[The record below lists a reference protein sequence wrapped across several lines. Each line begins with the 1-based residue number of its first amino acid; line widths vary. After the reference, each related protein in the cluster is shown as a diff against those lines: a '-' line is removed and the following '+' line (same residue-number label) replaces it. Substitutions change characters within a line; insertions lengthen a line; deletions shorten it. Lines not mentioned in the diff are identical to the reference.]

1 MTDVNG
7 RQITHRQRQARETRA
22 RIVAAARRLFQERG
36 YATTTIQAIAE
47 EAGVAIPTVYD
58 AFGSKRGILE
68 AARVAM
74 LAESELPTLMAEAI
88 AEPDPGRKL
97 DLAARWNRQQ
107 MERSSDVIR
116 AFREGSRFD
125 EDVAKDHRRILDNRS
140 RNMERFIDS
149 LASALA
155 PGMTPRT
162 ATDLF
167 WTYSNE
173 ELYRELVVER
183 GWSPTNSSAGWHRPF
198 AISCSG
204 SIPRRDR
211 TEVEGQS
218 PRPAP
223 ALRVPRVRGRVRGEA
238 EQAGDEWSTL
248 RHLIPEGPQDGSAL
262 SGWQLGERDPL
273 GAAGPLE
280 VPPARRPGVRHPSQS
295 LTRDDVARPAK
306 RHERHRRAAHQAALA
321 ARNGQDV
328 LGPDPQAAPQEPHVD
343 ATGWTEPSRQALVAH
358 GSLPVISFVGGTV

>member
-1 MTDVNG
+1 MMDVNG
-7 RQITHRQRQARETRA
+7 RQITHRQRQARETRT

-47 EAGVAIPTVYD
+47 ETGVAIPTVYD

-68 AARVAM
+68 GARVAM
-74 LAESELPTLMAEAI
+74 LSESELPALMAEAI

-125 EDVAKDHRRILDNRS
+125 ADVARDHRRILDNRGRS
-140 RNMERFIDS
+140 MRRFIDS

-155 PGMTPRT
+155 PSLTPRT

-183 GWSPTNSSAGWHRPF
+183 GWSPDRFERWLARTLRDQLLGEH
-198 AISCSG
+198 
-204 SIPRRDR
+204 PRL
-211 TEVEGQS
+211 EG
-218 PRPAP
+218 PAP
-223 ALRVPRVRGRVRGEA
+223 
-238 EQAGDEWSTL
+238 
-248 RHLIPEGPQDGSAL
+248 GS
-262 SGWQLGERDPL
+262 S
-273 GAAGPLE
+273 
-280 VPPARRPGVRHPSQS
+280 
-295 LTRDDVARPAK
+295 
-306 RHERHRRAAHQAALA
+306 
-321 ARNGQDV
+321 
-328 LGPDPQAAPQEPHVD
+328 
-343 ATGWTEPSRQALVAH
+343 
-358 GSLPVISFVGGTV
+358 